1 MPTAKNAP
9 KELNDLLEKVY
20 SNCLLNKANTKAYCN
35 QVHNRME
42 LCKVSWDAA
51 KKQGWFKDV
60 DGKWTKK
67 RK

>member
-1 MPTAKNAP
+1 MMPTAKNAP

-20 SNCLLNKANTKAYCN
+20 SNCLSNKANTKAYCS
-35 QVHNRME
+35 
-42 LCKVSWDAA
+42 KVSWDAA